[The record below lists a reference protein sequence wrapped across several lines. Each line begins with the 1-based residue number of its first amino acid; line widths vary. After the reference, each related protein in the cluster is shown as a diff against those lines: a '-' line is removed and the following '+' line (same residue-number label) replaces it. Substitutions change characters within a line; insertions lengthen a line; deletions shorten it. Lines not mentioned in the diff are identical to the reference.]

1 MAEDDL
7 KNSFFFFL
15 TRWRKKTDFPFYFFL
30 WVSVSL
36 ILTVFA
42 EIEFGLKSKGSFQ
55 SGAISFYI
63 CFTGSAIRPAIQFS
77 KHLLSAYGVGHY
89 PAVGG
94 NTQMAVMGGS
104 WTPPPSP
111 HAIPP
116 TPPQSTLNAWF
127 VLLNNSYWTSLAS
140 QRWRIRLPMQ
150 GMWVQSP
157 VQEDSIC
164 QGAPKP
170 VWAAT
175 EAWASQSR
183 CSTPR
188 EATAMWGPRTA
199 TREEPRL
206 AAARGKLAQQ
216 RRPRTARK

>member
-1 MAEDDL
+1 M
-7 KNSFFFFL
+7 
-15 TRWRKKTDFPFYFFL
+15 
-30 WVSVSL
+30 V
-36 ILTVFA
+36 
-42 EIEFGLKSKGSFQ
+42 
-55 SGAISFYI
+55 
-63 CFTGSAIRPAIQFS
+63 
-77 KHLLSAYGVGHY
+77 
-89 PAVGG
+89 
-94 NTQMAVMGGS
+94 VMGGS

-127 VLLNNSYWTSLAS
+127 VLLNNSYWTSLVS

-150 GMWVQSP
+150 GTWVQSP

-188 EATAMWGPRTA
+188 EATAIWGPRTA
-199 TREEPRL
+199 NREEPRL
-206 AAARGKLAQQ
+206 AAARGKLDEALVPQLERSPDSPQLEESSHSNEDPAQPESKEFQ
-216 RRPRTARK
+216 KNLTLNALFYTLLCNKEAHHLFNFH